1 MKKNEIIVALEP
13 VIKAFDELG
22 ILYYVSGSIASSAYG
37 NARATLDVDLVLN
50 LMPQH
55 IQPFI
60 DRLQDKYYIDKEMIV
75 DALRTQSSFNIFHL
89 DTMLKIDIFILKD
102 KPYSRKAFERKIK
115 DKLED
120 DQDTIGIYL
129 CSPED
134 IILNKLEWY
143 KLGGEVSERQ
153 WLDILGVIKVQSDN
167 LDKEYL
173 KNWAAQL
180 SVYNLLEEV
189 FTECNLL
196 L

>member
-22 ILYYVSGSIASSAYG
+22 ILYYISGSIASSAYG

-60 DRLQDKYYIDKEMIV
+60 DKLQDKYYIDKEMIV